1 MWQGSNFSGY
11 KFEQK
16 SQTAYAFTENSTA
29 NQIRL
34 NEMVVLDMWQ
44 PEMCFG
50 RLKKQP

>member
-16 SQTAYAFTENSTA
+16 SHTVQKSTA

-34 NEMVVLDMWQ
+34 DEIVVLDMWR
-44 PEMCFG
+44 PIYA
-50 RLKKQP
+50 LVV